1 MYSHCCISSG
11 NNINKQYTCI
21 LVLTTHIY
29 IYIFS
34 GFHVVIVKREK
45 EEKRKNIISLQSI
58 EVQEKKSEM
67 INNIKKMETT
77 LATVDDEEG
86 SGV

>member
-1 MYSHCCISSG
+1 M
-11 NNINKQYTCI
+11 
-21 LVLTTHIY
+21 LTTHIY